1 MEANNIDN
9 DEDLQNDDNLQNH
22 PLIRLMMRSIQ
33 MIPVQNEDDILQTT
47 FDEQTVK
54 TIPTC
59 NKFVDSLEKMYIT
72 EEDVENGLS
81 CSICQDSFELNDKV
95 IELPCEPQKHYFH
108 IKNDNCDGVLPWLTQ
123 NNTCPMCRFEFPKSI
138 KENDGEENITQD
150 DETNDNEPQL
160 EPPPLQN
167 FEEILLNAINRRNNV
182 NRTMPNIIAS
192 SVNETNMLP
201 NIIFPNIV
209 IDNIR
214 DGFSDRETDEAIR
227 RSLES

>member
-1 MEANNIDN
+1 MEVNNTENDN
-9 DEDLQNDDNLQNH
+9 IENDLQNH

-33 MIPVQNEDDILQTT
+33 MIPVQNENDILQTT

-59 NKFVDSLEKMYIT
+59 NKFVDGLEEMYIT
-72 EEDVENGLS
+72 VEDVENGLS

-95 IELPCEPQKHYFH
+95 IELPCKPQKHYFH

-123 NNTCPMCRFEFPKSI
+123 NNTCPMCRFEFPKST
-138 KENDGEENITQD
+138 EQNMEQNTEQN
-150 DETNDNEPQL
+150 DETNDDIREEILNA
-160 EPPPLQN
+160 PPLIR
-167 FEEILLNAINRRNNV
+167 FEEILSYAIERRNLN
-182 NRTMPNIIAS
+182 NNINASNINSSNIAS
-192 SVNETNMLP
+192 

>member
-1 MEANNIDN
+1 MEANNRDN
-9 DEDLQNDDNLQNH
+9 EDLQNDDNLQNH

-33 MIPVQNEDDILQTT
+33 MIPVQNENDILQTT

-59 NKFVDSLEKMYIT
+59 NKFVDGLNKMYIT
-72 EEDVENGLS
+72 QEDVDNGLS

-95 IELPCEPQKHYFH
+95 IELPCKPQKHYFH

-123 NNTCPMCRFEFPKSI
+123 NNTCPMCRFEFPKST
-138 KENDGEENITQD
+138 EQND
-150 DETNDNEPQL
+150 DETNDTEPQL
-160 EPPPLQN
+160 DPPPLPN
-167 FEEILLNAINRRNNV
+167 FEEILLNAINRRNDMD
-182 NRTMPNIIAS
+182 RNIYNINAS
-192 SVNETNMLP
+192 NINNTNILP
-201 NIIFPNIV
+201 NIIFPNIIV
-209 IDNIR
+209 DNIR

>member
-1 MEANNIDN
+1 MEVNNTDN
-9 DEDLQNDDNLQNH
+9 DEDLQNH

-33 MIPVQNEDDILQTT
+33 MIPTQNEDDILQTT
-47 FDEQTVK
+47 FDEQNVK

-59 NKFVDSLEKMYIT
+59 NKFVDGLNEMYIT

-81 CSICQDSFELNDKV
+81 CSICQDSFKLNDKV
-95 IELPCEPQKHYFH
+95 IELPCKPQKHYFH

-123 NNTCPMCRFEFPKSI
+123 NNTCPMCRFEFPKSTLQ
-138 KENDGEENITQD
+138 NDTEQNEI
-150 DETNDNEPQL
+150 TNDEPQL
-160 EPPPLQN
+160 EPPPLPN
-167 FEEILLNAINRRNNV
+167 FQEILLHAINRRNNMDR
-182 NRTMPNIIAS
+182 NIPNIIAS

-209 IDNIR
+209 VDNIR

>member
-1 MEANNIDN
+1 MEANNTDN

-47 FDEQTVK
+47 FDEQSVK

-59 NKFVDSLEKMYIT
+59 NKFVDGLNEMYIT

-81 CSICQDSFELNDKV
+81 CSICQDSFKLNDKV
-95 IELPCEPQKHYFH
+95 IELPCKPQKHYFH
-108 IKNDNCDGVLPWLTQ
+108 IKNENCDGVLPWLSE
-123 NNTCPMCRFEFPKSI
+123 NNTCPMCRFEFPKST
-138 KENDGEENITQD
+138 EENNETN
-150 DETNDNEPQL
+150 DETNDTEPQL
-160 EPPPLQN
+160 EPPLLPN
-167 FEEILLNAINRRNNV
+167 FEEILLNAINRRNNI
-182 NRTMPNIIAS
+182 NIVSS

-201 NIIFPNIV
+201 NIIFPNIIV
-209 IDNIR
+209 DNIR

>member
-1 MEANNIDN
+1 MEANNSDN
-9 DEDLQNDDNLQNH
+9 DNIENDLQNDDNLQNH

-33 MIPVQNEDDILQTT
+33 MIPVQNENDILQTT

-54 TIPTC
+54 SIPTC
-59 NKFVDSLEKMYIT
+59 NKFVDGLEEMYIT
-72 EEDVENGLS
+72 QEDVDNGLS

-95 IELPCEPQKHYFH
+95 IELPCKPQKHYFH

-123 NNTCPMCRFEFPKSI
+123 NNTCPMCRFEFPKST
-138 KENDGEENITQD
+138 EQND
-150 DETNDNEPQL
+150 DETNNDETNNTEPQL
-160 EPPPLQN
+160 EPPLPN
-167 FEEILLNAINRRNNV
+167 FEEILLNAINRRNDI
-182 NRTMPNIIAS
+182 NIVSS
-192 SVNETNMLP
+192 SVNSTNMLP

-209 IDNIR
+209 VDNIR

>member
-1 MEANNIDN
+1 MEANNTDN
-9 DEDLQNDDNLQNH
+9 EDLQNH

-33 MIPVQNEDDILQTT
+33 MIPTQNENDILQTT

-54 TIPTC
+54 SIPTC
-59 NKFVDSLEKMYIT
+59 NKFVDGLEEMYIT
-72 EEDVENGLS
+72 QEDVDNGLS

-95 IELPCEPQKHYFH
+95 IELPCKPQKHYFH

-123 NNTCPMCRFEFPKSI
+123 NNTCPMCRFEFPKST
-138 KENDGEENITQD
+138 EENNETN
-150 DETNDNEPQL
+150 DETNDTEPQL
-160 EPPPLQN
+160 EPPPLPN
-167 FEEILLNAINRRNNV
+167 FEEILLHAINRRNNV

-209 IDNIR
+209 VDNIR
-214 DGFSDRETDEAIR
+214 DGFSDREVDEAIR

>member
-1 MEANNIDN
+1 MEVNNTENDN
-9 DEDLQNDDNLQNH
+9 IENDLQNH

-33 MIPVQNEDDILQTT
+33 MIPAQNEDDILQTT

-59 NKFVDSLEKMYIT
+59 NKFVDGLEEMYIT
-72 EEDVENGLS
+72 QEDIDNGLS

-95 IELPCEPQKHYFH
+95 IELPCKPQKHYFH
-108 IKNDNCDGVLPWLTQ
+108 IKNENCDGVLPWLSE

-138 KENDGEENITQD
+138 EENDGEENIIQ
-150 DETNDNEPQL
+150 NDGEPQL
-160 EPPPLQN
+160 EPPLPN
-167 FEEILLNAINRRNNV
+167 FEEILLNAINRRNN
-182 NRTMPNIIAS
+182 NQNNINI
-192 SVNETNMLP
+192 LP
-201 NIIFPNIV
+201 NIIYPNIIV
-209 IDNIR
+209 DNIR

>member
-1 MEANNIDN
+1 MEVNNTDN
-9 DEDLQNDDNLQNH
+9 NTENDNIENDLQNH

-33 MIPVQNEDDILQTT
+33 MIPTQNEDDILQTT

-59 NKFVDSLEKMYIT
+59 NKFVNSLEEMYIT
-72 EEDVENGLS
+72 QEDVDNGLS

-108 IKNDNCDGVLPWLTQ
+108 IKNENCNGVLPWLTQ
-123 NNTCPMCRFEFPKSI
+123 NNTCPMCRFEFPKST
-138 KENDGEENITQD
+138 EENN
-150 DETNDNEPQL
+150 ETNDENNDEPQL
-160 EPPPLQN
+160 EPPPLPN
-167 FEEILLNAINRRNNV
+167 FEEILLHAINRRNDV
-182 NRTMPNIIAS
+182 NRNMPNIIAS

-201 NIIFPNIV
+201 DIIFPNIV
-209 IDNIR
+209 VDNIR
-214 DGFSDRETDEAIR
+214 DGFSDREIDEAIR

>member
-1 MEANNIDN
+1 MEANNTDN
-9 DEDLQNDDNLQNH
+9 DEDLQNH

-59 NKFVDSLEKMYIT
+59 NKFVDGLNEMYIT
-72 EEDVENGLS
+72 EEDVKNGLS
-81 CSICQDSFELNDKV
+81 CSICQEEFKLNDKV
-95 IELPCEPQKHYFH
+95 IELPCKPQKHYFH
-108 IKNDNCDGVLPWLTQ
+108 IKNDNCDGVLPWLSE
-123 NNTCPMCRFEFPKSI
+123 NNTCPMCRFEFPKST
-138 KENDGEENITQD
+138 EEN
-150 DETNDNEPQL
+150 DETNDETNDTEPQL
-160 EPPPLQN
+160 DPPPLPN
-167 FEEILLNAINRRNNV
+167 FEEILLNAINRRNNI
-182 NRTMPNIIAS
+182 NIVSS

-209 IDNIR
+209 VDNIR

>member
-1 MEANNIDN
+1 MEVNNTENNNIEN
-9 DEDLQNDDNLQNH
+9 DLQNH

-33 MIPVQNEDDILQTT
+33 MIPTQNEDDILQTT

-59 NKFVDSLEKMYIT
+59 NKFVDGLNEMYIT
-72 EEDVENGLS
+72 QEDVDNGLS
-81 CSICQDSFELNDKV
+81 CSICQDSFKLNDKV

-108 IKNDNCDGVLPWLTQ
+108 IKNENCDGILPWLSE
-123 NNTCPMCRFEFPKSI
+123 NNTCPMCRFEFPKSTE
-138 KENDGEENITQD
+138 ENNGEENITQD
-150 DETNDNEPQL
+150 DETNDTEPQL
-160 EPPPLQN
+160 EPPPLPN
-167 FEEILLNAINRRNNV
+167 FEEILLQAINRRNNV
-182 NRTMPNIIAS
+182 NRSMPNIIAS

-201 NIIFPNIV
+201 DIIFPNIIV
-209 IDNIR
+209 DNIR